1 MRDISNVTFQVTK
14 EELEDYYWIKQHQ
27 EKKALEKSL
36 ASGQMQLGGESVKPV
51 LLFLLV
57 AVAFALASDTPLMS
71 VLVGAPILVIGFALV
86 SCVAGVLFGG
96 VGVVALIIFAVLSL
110 LA

>member
-1 MRDISNVTFQVTK
+1 MSEQDLN
-14 EELEDYYWIKQHQ
+14 YYKWYR
-27 EKKALEKSL
+27 EREFRRL
-36 ASGQMQLGGESVKPV
+36 ARIGEFRNYGRTSGGGESAKPV

-57 AVAFALASDTPLMS
+57 AVAFALASGTPLIS

-96 VGVVALIIFAVLSL
+96 VGVVALIIFAALSL